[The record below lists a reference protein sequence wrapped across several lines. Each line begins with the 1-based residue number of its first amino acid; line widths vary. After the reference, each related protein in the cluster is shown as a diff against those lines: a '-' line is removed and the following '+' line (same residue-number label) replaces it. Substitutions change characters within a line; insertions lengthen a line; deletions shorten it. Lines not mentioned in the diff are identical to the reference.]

1 MTTLVIPKTF
11 AELALYWLISYARER
26 KAASSIKRDH
36 GILKNYLLPKFGNL
50 EIGEFTTRD
59 VEFWITNLVANK
71 IMSRKSAND
80 VLVVLN
86 KILNDAVRWN
96 FLAANQLSRVA
107 KFTIGERDF
116 LFWKLSEVRKFLG
129 YFLEHPSPPRIFW
142 PTVLGLYTGL
152 RRGEIQA
159 LRWEDIN
166 ERAGLITIKRSY
178 CRVSKKFKEETK
190 SKKIRYVPICSAL
203 EGFLRRLQQMSDS
216 ELVTPFFNSD
226 CFRKEFIRMC
236 HEAKV
241 PVIRFHDLRHTFA
254 SNFLMGGGNIYD
266 LQKILGHST
275 IQVTERYAHLTQD
288 HLMGKTEVLGF

>member
-1 MTTLVIPKTF
+1 MTSFITPKTF

-36 GILKNYLLPKFGNL
+36 GILKNYLLPQFGKL
-50 EIGEFTTRD
+50 DIGEFTMRE

-71 IMSRKSAND
+71 TMSKKSAND

-96 FLAANQLSRVA
+96 FLAANSLSRVA
-107 KFTIGERDF
+107 KFSIGERDF

-129 YFLEHPSPPRIFW
+129 YFLEHPNPPRIFW
-142 PTVLGLYTGL
+142 PAVLALYTGL

-203 EGFLRRLQQMSDS
+203 QGFLGRLRKMSDS

-236 HEAKV
+236 REAKV

-288 HLMGKTEVLGF
+288 HLAGKTEVLGF

>member
-1 MTTLVIPKTF
+1 MTNLITPKTF

-36 GILKNYLLPKFGNL
+36 GILKNYLLPKFGKL
-50 EIGEFTTRD
+50 ELAEFNTRD

-71 IMSRKSAND
+71 IMSKKSAND

-96 FLAANQLSRVA
+96 FLVANQLSRVA
-107 KFTIGERDF
+107 KFSIGERDF
-116 LFWKLSEVRKFLG
+116 LFWKLCEVRKFLG
-129 YFLEHPSPPRIFW
+129 YFLEHPNPPRIFW
-142 PTVLGLYTGL
+142 PTVLALYTGL

-178 CRVSKKFKEETK
+178 CRVSKKFKEQTK

-203 EGFLRRLQQMSDS
+203 QGFLRRLQTSDS
-216 ELVTPFFNSD
+216 VLVTPFFNSD

-236 HEAKV
+236 REAKV

>member
-1 MTTLVIPKTF
+1 MSNIITPKTF
-11 AELALYWLISYARER
+11 AELALYWLITYASER

-36 GILKNYLLPKFGNL
+36 GILKNYLLPKFGKL
-50 EIGEFTTRD
+50 EIGEFTTGG
-59 VEFWITNLVANK
+59 VEFWITNLVAK
-71 IMSRKSAND
+71 KRLSKKSAND

-107 KFTIGERDF
+107 KFSIGERDF
-116 LFWKLSEVRKFLG
+116 LFWKLSEVKKFLG
-129 YFLEHPSPPRIFW
+129 YFLEHPHPPRIFW
-142 PTVLGLYTGL
+142 PAALALYTGL

-166 ERAGLITIKRSY
+166 ERLGLITIKRSY
-178 CRVSKKFKEETK
+178 CRVSKVFKEETK
-190 SKKIRYVPICSAL
+190 SKKIRYVPVCSAL
-203 EGFLRRLQQMSDS
+203 QGVLGRLRKMSDS

-236 HEAKV
+236 REAKV
-241 PVIRFHDLRHTFA
+241 PIIRFHDLRHTFA
-254 SNFLMGGGNIYD
+254 SNFIMGGGNIYD

-288 HLMGKTEVLGF
+288 HLTGKTEVLGF

>member
-1 MTTLVIPKTF
+1 MSNLVTPKIF
-11 AELALYWLISYARER
+11 ADLAIYWLITYARER

-36 GILKNYLLPKFGNL
+36 GMLKNYLLPQFGKL
-50 EIGEFTTRD
+50 EIGELTTRN

-71 IMSRKSAND
+71 KMSKKSAND

-96 FLAANQLSRVA
+96 FLVANPLSRVA
-107 KFTIGERDF
+107 KFSIGERDF
-116 LFWKLSEVRKFLG
+116 LFWKLSEVQKFLG
-129 YFLEHPSPPRIFW
+129 YFLEHPNPPRIFW
-142 PTVLGLYTGL
+142 PSVLALYTGL

-159 LRWEDIN
+159 LRWQDIN

-178 CRVSKKFKEETK
+178 CKVSKVFKEETK
-190 SKKIRYVPICSAL
+190 SKKIRYLPICRTL
-203 EGFLRRLQQMSDS
+203 GGFLRRLQKISDN

-226 CFRKEFIRMC
+226 CFRKKFIRMC
-236 HEAKV
+236 RQAKV
-241 PVIRFHDLRHTFA
+241 PIIRFHDLRHTFA

-288 HLMGKTEVLGF
+288 HLTGKTEVLGF